1 MEEVQPALARY
12 FKPSVF
18 MRFECDH
25 RGMVPVQLL
34 VNYLSARSYHL
45 HLVGAALPA
54 AAAATQARS
63 LLALCR
69 SHRLLVPNHDVMA

>member
-18 MRFECDH
+18 MRFERDH

-54 AAAATQARS
+54 AAAAAATQTRS
-63 LLALCR
+63 LLA
-69 SHRLLVPNHDVMA
+69 VPCIHTGYRC